1 MQLQIGVKVII
12 TDESGNMLVLQRA
25 KSDQHD
31 IAETWDIP
39 GGRINVD
46 ESLETALKRE
56 LREEIGVVP
65 DEIPLLIAAQDIFV
79 TKRDIHVVRLTYRL
93 TITRFVPTLSE
104 EHSAFQWVSPHDLT
118 KLNLDNITRQAVFSA
133 SDIPL

>member
-12 TDESGNMLVLQRA
+12 TDESGNMLVLQRT

-46 ESLETALKRE
+46 ESLEAALRRE
-56 LREEIGVVP
+56 LREEIGRVP
-65 DEIPLLIAAQDIFV
+65 DELPKLIAAQDIFV
-79 TKRDIHVVRLTYRL
+79 APRDLHVVRLTYRL
-93 TITRFVPTLSE
+93 TTTQFDPILSE
-104 EHSAFQWVSPHDLT
+104 EHSAFQWVSTHALM
-118 KLNLDNITRQAVFSA
+118 KLNLDSITRQAVFPTDNMS
-133 SDIPL
+133 L

>member
-12 TDESGNMLVLQRA
+12 TDQSGSTLVLQRA
-25 KSDQHD
+25 KSDQPD

-65 DEIPLLIAAQDIFV
+65 
-79 TKRDIHVVRLTYRL
+79 
-93 TITRFVPTLSE
+93 
-104 EHSAFQWVSPHDLT
+104 
-118 KLNLDNITRQAVFSA
+118 
-133 SDIPL
+133 